1 MTALTIL
8 SVNPIFCRGR
18 KRQEMIR
25 DLLKKLS
32 AILRCAAARNG
43 KSKATV
49 EILKADYHDLR
60 RLAEQISNHAEKAPY
75 PHVTQRLR
83 QIASE
88 KRNSTSILK
97 EKLLSLGGGLE
108 EFPLDLKSGK
118 NHWERMVQDL
128 QDQKALETSFFERTM
143 RLADEAPEISDLL
156 RKVVDAQLPHK
167 EALLDLV
174 ARADP
179 QAELS

>member
-25 DLLKKLS
+25 ELLKKLS
-32 AILRCAAARNG
+32 AVLRCAAARNG

-143 RLADEAPEISDLL
+143 RLADEAPEISDFL

>member
-1 MTALTIL
+1 
-8 SVNPIFCRGR
+8 
-18 KRQEMIR
+18 MIR
-25 DLLKKLS
+25 ELLKKLS

-49 EILKADYHDLR
+49 EILKADYYDLR

-83 QIASE
+83 EIASE

-167 EALLDLV
+167 EALLDLI

>member
-25 DLLKKLS
+25 ELLKKLS
-32 AILRCAAARNG
+32 ALFRCAAARNG

-75 PHVTQRLR
+75 PHITQRLR

>member
-167 EALLDLV
+167 EALLDLI

>member
-1 MTALTIL
+1 
-8 SVNPIFCRGR
+8 
-18 KRQEMIR
+18 MIR
-25 DLLKKLS
+25 ELWQKLS
-32 AILRCAAARNG
+32 GILRHASGGNG
-43 KSKATV
+43 KSKILDLA
-49 EILKADYHDLR
+49 EILRTDYHDLR
-60 RLAEQISNHAEKAPY
+60 RLAEQLGSHAERAPY
-75 PHVTQRLR
+75 PHVAERLR

-88 KRNSTSILK
+88 KRKSTSILK
-97 EKLLSLGGGLE
+97 EKLLSLECEVE
-108 EFPLDLKSGK
+108 ESPLDLKSGK

-128 QDQKALETSFFERTM
+128 ADQKALENSFLEQAV

-156 RKVVDAQLPHK
+156 RKVVAAQLPHK

>member
-8 SVNPIFCRGR
+8 SVNPIFCKGR
-18 KRQEMIR
+18 KREEMIR
-25 DLLKKLS
+25 ELLKKLS

-167 EALLDLV
+167 EALLDLI

>member
-1 MTALTIL
+1 
-8 SVNPIFCRGR
+8 
-18 KRQEMIR
+18 MIR

-128 QDQKALETSFFERTM
+128 QDQKALETSFFEPYATGK
-143 RLADEAPEISDLL
+143 AKNQS
-156 RKVVDAQLPHK
+156 
-167 EALLDLV
+167 
-174 ARADP
+174 
-179 QAELS
+179 

>member
-25 DLLKKLS
+25 ELLKKLS

>member
-18 KRQEMIR
+18 KREEMIR
-25 DLLKKLS
+25 ELLKKLS

-167 EALLDLV
+167 EALLDLI

>member
-1 MTALTIL
+1 
-8 SVNPIFCRGR
+8 
-18 KRQEMIR
+18 
-25 DLLKKLS
+25 
-32 AILRCAAARNG
+32 
-43 KSKATV
+43 
-49 EILKADYHDLR
+49 
-60 RLAEQISNHAEKAPY
+60 
-75 PHVTQRLR
+75 
-83 QIASE
+83 
-88 KRNSTSILK
+88 
-97 EKLLSLGGGLE
+97 
-108 EFPLDLKSGK
+108 
-118 NHWERMVQDL
+118 MVQDL

>member
-25 DLLKKLS
+25 ELLKKLS

-167 EALLDLV
+167 EALLDLI